1 MEDKT
6 ICFNRA
12 ASHEYFITERIE
24 AGIELEGGEVKSLR
38 RGNCNLK
45 DAFCVVY
52 KGEMLIKNMHIAL
65 YEKAGAFNTKNS
77 RRDRRLLLHKQ
88 EIVRLKS
95 KVEEKGLTL
104 VPLRLYFKGSLIKVE
119 LGLCRGKHT
128 FDKKKSLREKDILR
142 EADRAIKSR

>member
-77 RRDRRLLLHKQ
+77 RKDRRLLLHKQ

-128 FDKKKSLREKDILR
+128 FDKKKSLKEKDILR

>member
-128 FDKKKSLREKDILR
+128 FDKKKSLKEKDILR